1 MGLNVETA
9 AETLIKCT
17 MWHQQEVKTDW
28 ISLSLSGSRASIG
41 HIKHLPPQ
49 VALPCDYVD
58 AGLIKEFWLQR

>member
-28 ISLSLSGSRASIG
+28 ISLSLSLGPEPA
-41 HIKHLPPQ
+41 
-49 VALPCDYVD
+49 
-58 AGLIKEFWLQR
+58 